1 MCVARH
7 QVCALYK
14 SETNFRMTSRAFQ
27 FSWKT
32 FALRSGGG
40 VFQIVSSFFLSL
52 FLSLSLPPS
61 IVKNSDV
68 GKFRI
73 RAEFEIFQT
82 SVNFARERMRAN
94 LKYPRVKG
102 RIVLVLRET
111 NF

>member
-1 MCVARH
+1 M
-7 QVCALYK
+7 
-14 SETNFRMTSRAFQ
+14 SSRAFQ

-40 VFQIVSSFFLSL
+40 VFQIVSSFFLSPL
-52 FLSLSLPPS
+52 SLSLSLPPS

>member
-1 MCVARH
+1 MRGSTPSLRIIQKRDKFPYDFSGFSILV
-7 QVCALYK
+7 
-14 SETNFRMTSRAFQ
+14 ENFCFTLGRRRLPDRILF
-27 FSWKT
+27 FSPP
-32 FALRSGGG
+32 
-40 VFQIVSSFFLSL
+40 FF
-52 FLSLSLPPS
+52 SLSLPLS